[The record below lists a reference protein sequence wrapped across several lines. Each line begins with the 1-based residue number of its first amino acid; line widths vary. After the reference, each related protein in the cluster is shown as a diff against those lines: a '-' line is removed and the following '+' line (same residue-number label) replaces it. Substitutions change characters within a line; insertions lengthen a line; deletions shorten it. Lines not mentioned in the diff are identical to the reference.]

1 MDLDQLESIFD
12 EMEEYQIP
20 KEQEELWQQL
30 VKAVQEGRIDVA
42 AIATEMA
49 MSMTPFRRRFTAL
62 LGDRPQAY
70 IGRLRMERAR
80 RLIDEHPELNI
91 SEVAL
96 KCGFDDKSNFTRAF
110 KHVHGITP
118 SEYLHQQQ

>member
-1 MDLDQLESIFD
+1 M
-12 EMEEYQIP
+12 
-20 KEQEELWQQL
+20 
-30 VKAVQEGRIDVA
+30 A

-49 MSMTPFRRRFTAL
+49 MSMTAFRRRFTAL